1 VERCRPQSGNGA
13 AAAANTATSILM
25 RIIIHEQ
32 RIAVSNCF
40 CSEFEKIEIRRIPPV
55 LRISAEIILQSIP
68 IGTPLYFGIRIHDS
82 EPSDPVYRCAQG
94 LSILKGL

>member
-1 VERCRPQSGNGA
+1 
-13 AAAANTATSILM
+13 M

-40 CSEFEKIEIRRIPPV
+40 YSAQVCAQKFEKIEIRRIPPI

-68 IGTPLYFGIRIHDS
+68 IGAPLHYRIRIHDS
-82 EPSDPVYRCAQG
+82 EPSDPFIAAGG
-94 LSILKGL
+94 L